1 MDMHDIEE
9 YDDEINFLDY
19 IKVLRKHYRL
29 IFIIVTVSVL
39 ATGIISFRS
48 PEIYQ
53 ATAAIIPASQMKE
66 QTSMSRLAMKF
77 GISTTPAANVSEIVR
92 LLKSNILME
101 RVIKR
106 YNLLPVFFKKDA
118 LQKMPEKS
126 RIWNG
131 IRYLKNI
138 FTVKHNQREGI
149 IELSAEFTDPKTAAD
164 IINYML
170 TELTDYMS
178 GEARR
183 VAETNRKYLESL
195 INKNT
200 DPLISQKIY
209 SLIAKQI
216 EMSMMAEVKDNFAFK
231 ILDPPKAPDRKIRPK
246 IKKDILLS
254 FVVSLFAAVFLAFF
268 IEYIGNLKQRE
279 SPEKSRE

>member
-1 MDMHDIEE
+1 MHDIEE

>member
-1 MDMHDIEE
+1 MQDTEE
-9 YDDEINFLDY
+9 YDDEINLLDY
-19 IKVLRKHYRL
+19 INVLKKHYRL
-29 IFIIVTVSVL
+29 ISVIVIVSVL
-39 ATGIISFRS
+39 TTGIVSFLS
-48 PEIYQ
+48 PRIYQ

-66 QTSMSRLAMKF
+66 QTGMSRIAMQF
-77 GISTTPAANVSEIVR
+77 GISTAPAANVSEIVR

-106 YNLLPVFFKKDA
+106 YNLLPVFFKKDE
-118 LQKMPEKS
+118 LKEMPEAS

-131 IRYLKNI
+131 IRYLKDI
-138 FTVKHNQREGI
+138 FTVNHNQREGI
-149 IELSAEFTDPKTAAD
+149 IEISAEFTDPETAAD

-183 VAETNRKYLESL
+183 VAETNKKYLESL

-200 DPLISQKIY
+200 DPLIGQKIY

-231 ILDPPKAPDRKIRPK
+231 ILDPPKAPDRKIKPK
-246 IKKDILLS
+246 IKMNILLS
-254 FVVSLFAAVFLAFF
+254 FFTSLFAAIFLAFF
-268 IEYIGNLKQRE
+268 IEYIGKI
-279 SPEKSRE
+279 KSRE

>member
-1 MDMHDIEE
+1 MPEIEE
-9 YDDEINFLDY
+9 YDDEINLLDY
-19 IKVLRKHYRL
+19 INVLRKHYIL
-29 IFIIVTVSVL
+29 ISVIVAVSVL
-39 ATGIISFRS
+39 TTGIVSFLS
-48 PEIYQ
+48 PRIYR

-66 QTSMSRLAMKF
+66 QTGMSRLAMQF
-77 GISTTPAANVSEIVR
+77 GISTAPAANVSEIVR
-92 LLKSNILME
+92 LLKSNVLME

-106 YNLLPVFFKKDA
+106 YNLLPVFFKKEE
-118 LQKMPEKS
+118 LKKMPEAS
-126 RIWNG
+126 RTWNG
-131 IRYLKNI
+131 IRHLKDI
-138 FTVKHNQREGI
+138 FTVTHNQREGI
-149 IELSAEFTDPKTAAD
+149 IELSAEFTDPETAAD

-195 INKNT
+195 IDKNT

-231 ILDPPKAPDRKIRPK
+231 ILDPPKAPDRKIKPK
-246 IKKDILLS
+246 IMMNILLS
-254 FVVSLFAAVFLAFF
+254 FFVSLFAAVFLAFF
-268 IEYIGNLKQRE
+268 TEYIGKLKQQERHG
-279 SPEKSRE
+279 EK